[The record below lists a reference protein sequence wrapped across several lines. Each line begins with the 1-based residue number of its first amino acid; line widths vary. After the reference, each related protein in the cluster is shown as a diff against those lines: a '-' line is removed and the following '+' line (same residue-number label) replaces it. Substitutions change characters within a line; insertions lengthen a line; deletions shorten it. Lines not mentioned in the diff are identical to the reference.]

1 MYMDTDT
8 FVIYIETEDVFE
20 DFDKILKE
28 WLDTS
33 EYDKNLNRSMTTRL
47 NKKIIGRF
55 KDELLGM
62 IVNDFI
68 TIRLNVYGFS
78 YIEDGIKEQ
87 KKCKGT
93 AKYIVKSNINFETL
107 KQTPS
112 NNQTF
117 MKKQP
122 RFRWDKLVIHTE
134 IFNKKALYNQDNN
147 RLRTFDGISLS
158 PKNL

>member
-20 DFDKILKE
+20 NFDKILKE

-47 NKKIIGRF
+47 NKKTIGKF
-55 KDELLGM
+55 KDEFLGM
-62 IVNDFI
+62 IINDFI
-68 TIRLNVYGFS
+68 TIRPKVYGFR

-87 KKCKGT
+87 KQCKGT

-117 MKKQP
+117 MKKQQ

-134 IFNKKALYNQDNN
+134 IFNKKSLSNQDNK

-158 PKNL
+158 P

>member
-1 MYMDTDT
+1 METNS

-68 TIRLNVYGFS
+68 TIRLNAYGFS

-93 AKYIVKSNINFETL
+93 AKYIVKSIINFETL

>member
-1 MYMDTDT
+1 MDTNS

-47 NKKIIGRF
+47 NKKIIGKF

-62 IVNDFI
+62 IVSHFI
-68 TIRLNVYGFS
+68 TIRPKVYGFR

-87 KKCKGT
+87 NKCKGT

-117 MKKQP
+117 MKKQQ

-134 IFNKKALYNQDNN
+134 IFNKKSLSNQDNK

-158 PKNL
+158 P

>member
-1 MYMDTDT
+1 MDTNS

-47 NKKIIGRF
+47 NKKIIGKL

-62 IVNDFI
+62 IVSHFI
-68 TIRLNVYGFS
+68 TIRPKVYGFR

-87 KKCKGT
+87 KQCKGT

-117 MKKQP
+117 MKKQQ

-134 IFNKKALYNQDNN
+134 IFNKKSLSNQDNK

-158 PKNL
+158 P